1 MIPGAL
7 HSARECIA
15 PSPLTP
21 LTPRTPRTPLTP
33 HLYHPMKPLTLLTLL
48 ASLILSACTP
58 ALLPPS
64 PTPLEITD
72 TTGHTAQLQNL
83 PQRIV
88 IAGKAIPMVQDAV
101 YLFPESSEKIVA
113 LENRNQSAFAFLPV
127 VDDAI
132 PEIATLDFNAGPEQI
147 AAYHPDLVLMKSY
160 LAGQYAEPLQK
171 LDIPSL
177 YLDLETPQTFYRDI
191 EVLGQIFG
199 NPDRA
204 QEIVGFYQTRVSSIE
219 ERLTSL
225 DEAQKPRVLLLK
237 YSDKGGEIAF
247 NIPPATWIQTTLVEM
262 AGGIPVW
269 TDANLGQGW
278 TVVTFEQIAAWNPD
292 QIFIIDY
299 AGNADQVVA
308 DLTAA
313 PLWSDLA
320 AVQAEQLYAFASDF
334 YSWDQPD
341 TRWILGLQWLATKI
355 HPDLTQN
362 LDIIAEVENFYSTL
376 YRLDSSTIEAE
387 VKPLLMGDIP

>member
-1 MIPGAL
+1 
-7 HSARECIA
+7 
-15 PSPLTP
+15 
-21 LTPRTPRTPLTP
+21 
-33 HLYHPMKPLTLLTLL
+33 
-48 ASLILSACTP
+48 
-58 ALLPPS
+58 
-64 PTPLEITD
+64 
-72 TTGHTAQLQNL
+72 
-83 PQRIV
+83 
-88 IAGKAIPMVQDAV
+88 MVQDAV
-101 YLFPESSEKIVA
+101 YLFPESGEKIVA

-219 ERLTSL
+219 ESLASL

>member
-1 MIPGAL
+1 
-7 HSARECIA
+7 
-15 PSPLTP
+15 
-21 LTPRTPRTPLTP
+21 
-33 HLYHPMKPLTLLTLL
+33 MKPLALLTLL
-48 ASLILSACTP
+48 ASLIFSACTP
-58 ALLPPS
+58 ALLPPP

-101 YLFPESSEKIVA
+101 YLFPESGEKIVA